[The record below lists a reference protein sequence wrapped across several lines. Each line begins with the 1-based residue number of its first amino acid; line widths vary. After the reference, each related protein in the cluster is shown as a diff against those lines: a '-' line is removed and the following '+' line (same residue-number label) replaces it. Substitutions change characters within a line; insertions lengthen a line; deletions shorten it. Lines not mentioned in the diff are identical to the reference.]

1 MFRVYTTLYACF
13 YICKQICI
21 NIGYLVHESLKSTF
35 RYYEAAG
42 AVYLILVL
50 LTILSTSFV
59 YKMKKLRRKVHKIL
73 WD

>member
-1 MFRVYTTLYACF
+1 MFRVYTTLCACF
-13 YICKQICI
+13 YMYKF
-21 NIGYLVHESLKSTF
+21 IGYLVHESLKSTF

-50 LTILSTSFV
+50 LTILSTLFA